1 MTYRRKLLP
10 KSRTFTRTLMITM
23 LIITALSL
31 AFAYA
36 ITKKRDFRGTATLRL
51 CQKTADGRWKEI
63 DKWAIPDLNLQLSV
77 ADAVS
82 GPKQFTTTSDW
93 QGTTDK
99 GRKVVARLA
108 RPGSVQIDVK
118 TGKIQVEIP
127 FDISVDGKK
136 LPTTVFTASTGT
148 ATGPNGPI
156 SGEAGQ
162 VNLAER
168 SLKFKL
174 VGSKEIRVA
183 AELVEDEEVRE
194 KPVKNNTGITD
205 RKAQPGPNGVGI
217 DIDPQRKTQPGA
229 SLSETVLIVGEVSGK
244 AKAVDR

>member
-1 MTYRRKLLP
+1 MKYRLKFLP
-10 KSRTFTRTLMITM
+10 ESRTFTRTF
-23 LIITALSL
+23 LIPTLIVTALSL
-31 AFAYA
+31 AFAYV
-36 ITKKRDFRGTATLRL
+36 ITKKRDFQGQATLRL

-63 DKWAIPDLNLQLSV
+63 DKWTIPDLNLQLSV

-82 GPKQFTTTSDW
+82 GAKQFTTTSDW

-99 GRKVVARLA
+99 GRKVVAKLA
-108 RPGSVQIDVK
+108 RPGSVQLDLK
-118 TGKIQVEIP
+118 TGKIQVDIP
-127 FDISVDGKK
+127 FDITVDGKK

-148 ATGPNGPI
+148 AAGPNGPI

-174 VGSKEIRVA
+174 VGSKEIRVQ

-194 KPVKNNTGITD
+194 KPVKSNKEIID
-205 RKAQPGPNGVGI
+205 RKTQPGPRGVGI
-217 DIDPQRKTQPGA
+217 DIDPQRKTQSGA